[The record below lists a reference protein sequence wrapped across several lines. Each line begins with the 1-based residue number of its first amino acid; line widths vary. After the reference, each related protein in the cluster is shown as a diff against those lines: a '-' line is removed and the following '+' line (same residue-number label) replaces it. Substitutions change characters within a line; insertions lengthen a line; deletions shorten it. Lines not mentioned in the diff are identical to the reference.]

1 MRNAFFDSL
10 YQVAKNDE
18 RLITLSSDTGALVL
32 DQFREG
38 LPSRCIN
45 VGIAESNMIGV
56 AAGLA
61 MSGKIV
67 YVYAII
73 PFVTMRCYEQIRV
86 SVCCQNLSVKMVGV
100 GAGVDYSTLGPT
112 HHGLEDIAI
121 MRLLPEMTILSP
133 CDDVSAAALA
143 KISYQ
148 VPGPAYVRL
157 DRSGQPAV
165 YQSDFA
171 DFKNGLNVL
180 RAGKDVCIVSTGRI
194 INTALQVAKQLANAS
209 IDASVIDLY
218 QVKPLNIKMLKAA
231 IGQMRLVA
239 TVEEH
244 SIFGGIG
251 SAMAE
256 IIAEEEQPHR
266 LMRFGL
272 PDSFC
277 RQYGSREYLHKLN
290 HLDAE
295 YISNVIQQSLMA
307 KVR

>member
-1 MRNAFFDSL
+1 MRNAFFNSL
-10 YQVAKNDE
+10 YQVARSDD

-45 VGIAESNMIGV
+45 VGIAEANMIGV

-86 SVCCQNLSVKMVGV
+86 SVCCQDLPVKMIGV

-121 MRLLPEMTILSP
+121 MRLLPGMTILSP
-133 CDDVSAAALA
+133 CDDISAAALA
-143 KISYQ
+143 KASYQ
-148 VPGPAYVRL
+148 VPGPVYVRL
-157 DRSGQPAV
+157 DRSGQPQV
-165 YQSDFA
+165 YTNSQA
-171 DFKNGLNVL
+171 DFTQGLNL
-180 RAGKDVCIVSTGRI
+180 LQEGKDVCIVSTGRI
-194 INTALQVAKQLANAS
+194 INTALQVARQLAKAS

-218 QVKPLNIKMLKAA
+218 RVKPLNAEMLMSVIKQA
-231 IGQMRLVA
+231 RCVA
-239 TVEEH
+239 TIEEH
-244 SIFGGIG
+244 SIVGGIG
-251 SAMAE
+251 SAISEILAE
-256 IIAEEEQPHR
+256 QRQSYR

-277 RQYGSREYLHKLN
+277 RQYGSRDYLHKLN
-290 HLDAE
+290 KLDAD
-295 YISNVIQQSLMA
+295 YIVTAIQQSLLS

>member
-1 MRNAFFDSL
+1 MRNAFFNSL
-10 YQVAKNDE
+10 YQVAKSDD

-45 VGIAESNMIGV
+45 VGIAEANMIGV

-86 SVCCQNLSVKMVGV
+86 SVCCQDLPVKMVGV

-121 MRLLPEMTILSP
+121 MRLLPGMTILSP
-133 CDDVSAAALA
+133 CDDISAAALA
-143 KISYQ
+143 KVSYQ
-148 VPGPAYVRL
+148 IPGPVYVRL
-157 DRSGQPAV
+157 DRSGQPQV
-165 YQSDFA
+165 YTDSQA
-171 DFKNGLNVL
+171 DFIQGLNLL
-180 RAGKDVCIVSTGRI
+180 RKGKDVCIVSTGRI
-194 INTALQVAKQLANAS
+194 VNTALQVAQQLAKAS
-209 IDASVIDLY
+209 IEASVIDLY
-218 QVKPLNIKMLKAA
+218 RVKPLNAEMLMSVIKQA
-231 IGQMRLVA
+231 RCVA
-239 TVEEH
+239 TIEEH
-244 SIFGGIG
+244 SIVGGIG
-251 SAMAE
+251 SAISEILAE
-256 IIAEEEQPHR
+256 QGQSYR
-266 LMRFGL
+266 LTRFGL

-277 RQYGSREYLHKLN
+277 RQYGSRDYLHKLN
-290 HLDAE
+290 KLDSD
-295 YISNVIQQSLMA
+295 YIATAIQQSLLS

>member
-1 MRNAFFDSL
+1 MRNSFFDSL
-10 YQVAKNDE
+10 YQVAKSDD
-18 RLITLSSDTGALVL
+18 RLVTLSSDTGALVL

-45 VGIAESNMIGV
+45 VGIAEANMIGV

-86 SVCCQNLSVKMVGV
+86 SVCCQNLPVKMVGV

-133 CDDVSAAALA
+133 CDDISAAALA

-148 VPGPAYVRL
+148 IPGPAYVRL
-157 DRSGQPAV
+157 DRSGQPQV
-165 YQSDFA
+165 YQDNQTDFTH
-171 DFKNGLNVL
+171 GLNVL
-180 RAGKDVCIVSTGRI
+180 REGKDVCIVSTGRI
-194 INTALQVAKQLANAS
+194 INTALQVAELLAKAS
-209 IDASVIDLY
+209 IDAGVVDLY
-218 QVKPLNIKMLKAA
+218 RVKPLNVEMLTTTIAQA
-231 IGQMRLVA
+231 RCVA
-239 TVEEH
+239 TIEEH
-244 SIFGGIG
+244 SIIGGIG
-251 SAMAE
+251 SAIAE
-256 IIAEEEQPHR
+256 ILAEQEQPRR

-277 RQYGSREYLHKLN
+277 RQYGSRDYLHKLN
-290 HLDAE
+290 QLDAN
-295 YISNVIQQSLMA
+295 YIATAIQQKLLV